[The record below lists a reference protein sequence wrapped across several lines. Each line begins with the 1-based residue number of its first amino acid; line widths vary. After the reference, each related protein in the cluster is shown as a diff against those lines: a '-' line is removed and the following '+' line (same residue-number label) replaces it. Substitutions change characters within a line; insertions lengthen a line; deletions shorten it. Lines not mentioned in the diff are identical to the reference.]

1 MYCNILF
8 LNRNIFKVKLWANVY
23 LYPLYEINKMINKYI
38 VVMNYIINLWKISYF
53 LICLRRSK
61 SKYQDVTLP
70 TNKMISLMK
79 TLKVLFYLINT
90 GRRALKSTCYSCL
103 IDPMAPY
110 NFVKSSYYY
119 PSNIYLKGQNT
130 L

>member
-1 MYCNILF
+1 MKN
-8 LNRNIFKVKLWANVY
+8 
-23 LYPLYEINKMINKYI
+23 
-38 VVMNYIINLWKISYF
+38 SYF
-53 LICLRRSK
+53 TCLCRSK
-61 SKYQDVTLP
+61 SKYPDITLP
-70 TNKMISLMK
+70 TNKMMSLMK
-79 TLKVLFYLINT
+79 TFKVLFYLIYT

-119 PSNIYLKGQNT
+119 PSNIYLKRQNT